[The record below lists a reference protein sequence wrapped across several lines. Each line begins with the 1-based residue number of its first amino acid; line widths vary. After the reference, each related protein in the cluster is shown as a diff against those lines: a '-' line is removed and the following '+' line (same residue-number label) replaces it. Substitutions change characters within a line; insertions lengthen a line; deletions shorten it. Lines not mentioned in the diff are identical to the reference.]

1 MIEKMLTVEKRDGKI
16 IIPESTMV
24 GMGITEKD
32 LRIISG
38 RFYKKIGAW
47 RVDERGFWDEV
58 SRKNMIPVVLSNDD
72 KGNPVSWQLKSGK
85 EPAAYK
91 DCDPVLRDYVRSL
104 ILHRSG
110 MPPPPGKGH
119 T

>member
-1 MIEKMLTVEKRDGKI
+1 MI
-16 IIPESTMV
+16 

-32 LRIISG
+32 LRMISG

-47 RVDERGFWDEV
+47 RVDERGFWDEI
-58 SRKNMIPVVLSNDD
+58 SRKDIIPVVLSNDD
-72 KGNPVSWQLKSGK
+72 KGTPVSWQLKSK
-85 EPAAYK
+85 EAAPATTYK

-110 MPPPPGKGH
+110 IPPPSGKGH